1 MRLIKFESESDK
13 ALLTAILESA
23 SGGMDIGEVRRS
35 IKLIDKIQETTNS
48 LAVEDAEYE
57 YLKHRYMG
65 TKFTRVNKD
74 VVTLADNIEN
84 AAIIDVTG
92 N

>member
-1 MRLIKFESESDK
+1 MRLIKFESENDK

-35 IKLIDKIQETTNS
+35 IKLIDKIQVANESMT
-48 LAVEDAEYE
+48 LEDAEYE
-57 YLKHRYMG
+57 YLKQRYMG
-65 TKFTRVNKD
+65 TKFTRVNKE

-84 AAIIDVTG
+84 AAFIDVTG